1 MTFTKKINLG
11 ILLSTLLSA
20 GFAIFFLDNH
30 FSDSI
35 QKQMLRRLI
44 EVGQT
49 GLFLMDKRALT
60 AMEDYNHKSRELV
73 KMHTPGKIKIAAG
86 ESKNYI
92 PKEVRENIQKE
103 EDWIYIT
110 QILRKIKSGSLKNTY
125 PDYTSGNIPQRAIS
139 RIYKTTTIAYVYLLS
154 DFDIQNNLAM
164 FLSDADYEKED
175 KNKDGVID
183 SEEKSESVS
192 IGQIYN
198 IAEFP
203 QLRNAFLTGKITY
216 DEKITRD
223 KWGAWFSVYIPV
235 KNNSRTVAIMGL
247 DLDAN
252 SEYNLLN
259 DYCYLLFFLGG
270 VIILLTNGISFFFT
284 RKIIRPLKRLEK
296 SAEKIVAGSYD
307 LDIPVH
313 SQDEVGHLARSFTRM
328 VEVVRKNQENLETQ
342 VQNRTIELQESLSQL
357 RYLKQKQD
365 VDYFLAGLLAL
376 PLSKDMNINSA
387 IKTEWFIEQKKKISY
402 RNHQSQVGGDS
413 IITASL
419 LFRDR
424 GHCVFFINTDAMGKS
439 LQGAGGSVVIGSIV
453 NAYLTPIAPEKD
465 ILNLVPEEW
474 LQEIFINIQRVF
486 ESFQGNMYVSC
497 IMGLVNEETGK
508 MTYINADHPA
518 PILFRDK
525 TTGIMGQN
533 AIMKKFGMADQG
545 NPGLNIL
552 YLNPGDIVF
561 IGSDGKDDLLKDGR
575 RLEMDNT
582 VFQNLIRTNDGNLNR
597 ILESISNNYELS
609 DDISVLKISFK
620 NESTSL

>member
-11 ILLSTLLSA
+11 IFLSTIFSVALAIVLLHR
-20 GFAIFFLDNH
+20 H
-30 FSDSI
+30 FSNSI
-35 QKQMLRRLI
+35 QEQMLRRLI

-49 GLFLMDKRALT
+49 GLFLMDKRALD
-60 AMEDYNHKSRELV
+60 AMEHYHHQSLKLLET
-73 KMHTPGKIKIAAG
+73 HAPEKISMKPG
-86 ESKNYI
+86 ESKNFI
-92 PKEVRENIQKE
+92 PRNIRENIQKE
-103 EDWIYIT
+103 NEWIYLT
-110 QILRKIKSGSLKNTY
+110 QILRKIKSGSLKNLY
-125 PDYTSGNIPQRAIS
+125 PDYQSGHIPQKAVS
-139 RIYKTTTIAYVYLLS
+139 RLYKKTTIAYVYLLAK
-154 DFDIQNNLAM
+154 FDIENNLTI
-164 FLSDADYEKED
+164 FITDADYEMED
-175 KNKDGVID
+175 KNQDGVID
-183 SEEKSESVS
+183 EKEKAKSVS

-198 IAEFP
+198 ISEFP

-216 DEKITRD
+216 DETITQD
-223 KWGAWFSVYIPV
+223 KWGAWFSVYIPI
-235 KNNSRTVAIMGL
+235 KKGSKTIAILGL

-259 DYCYLLFFLGG
+259 EYRYILFFLGG
-270 VIILLTNGISFFFT
+270 MIILLTNGISFLFT
-284 RKIIRPLKRLEK
+284 RKIIRPLKKLEK
-296 SAEKIVAGSYD
+296 STHQIASGNYD

-313 SQDEVGHLARSFTRM
+313 SQDEIGHLARSFTRM
-328 VEVVRKNQENLETQ
+328 VDVVRKNQDDLETQ
-342 VQNRTIELQESLSQL
+342 VQNRTVELEESLNQL

-365 VDYFLAGLLAL
+365 VDYFLAGMLVL

-387 IKTEWFIEQKKKISY
+387 IKTEWFIEQKKKIYY

-453 NAYLTPIAPEKD
+453 NAYLTPIAPEKEV
-465 ILNLVPEEW
+465 LNLVPEKW

-525 TTGIMGQN
+525 TTGIMEQN
-533 AIMKKFGMADQG
+533 VIMKKFGMADQG
-545 NPGLNIL
+545 NPGLNIF

-582 VFQNLIRTNDGNLNR
+582 VFQNLIRTHNGNLNNIR
-597 ILESISNNYELS
+597 ESISNNYELS

-620 NESTSL
+620 NDSTFL